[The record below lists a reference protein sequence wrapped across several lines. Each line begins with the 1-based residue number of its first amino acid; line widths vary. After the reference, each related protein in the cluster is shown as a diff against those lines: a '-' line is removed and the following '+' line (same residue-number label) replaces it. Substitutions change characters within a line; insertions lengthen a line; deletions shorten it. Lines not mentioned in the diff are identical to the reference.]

1 MNKKQKIL
9 YVEDEIFLGKIV
21 KDSLETRN
29 FEVLM
34 LAEGGAAAEE
44 FKKFKP
50 DICVLDIMLPNKD
63 GYTIAQEIRQIAPNI
78 PIIFLTAK
86 SQTED
91 LLKGFKVGGNDYLRK
106 PFSLEE
112 LIVRIQNLLSLTATH
127 KNLQNTP
134 KSEVIHVGK
143 YLFYPKRHE
152 LHLGEQIRKLSHREV
167 ELLSIFAQNPNTIIE
182 RKQILLKVWKD
193 DSFYNSRN
201 LDVYITKLREYLKAE
216 DKVQIISL
224 KGVGYRFL
232 IE

>member
-1 MNKKQKIL
+1 MTKKQKIL
-9 YVEDEIFLGKIV
+9 YVEDEVFLGKIV
-21 KDSLETRN
+21 KDSLEIRS

-34 LAEGGAAAEE
+34 LAEGGGVRE
-44 FKKFKP
+44 KFQSFQP

-63 GYTIAQEIRQIAPNI
+63 GYTIAEEIRKLSPSM

-91 LLKGFKVGGNDYLRK
+91 LLQGFKVGGNDYLRK

-112 LIVRIQNLLSLTATH
+112 LIVRIQNLLNLTAH
-127 KNLQNTP
+127 KKLNT
-134 KSEVIHVGK
+134 SSQTEVVYIGK
-143 YLFYPKRHE
+143 YRFYPKRHE
-152 LHLGEQIRKLSHREV
+152 LHLNQDIRKLSHREV
-167 ELLSIFAQNPNTIIE
+167 ELLTILAQNPNTIIE
-182 RKQILLKVWKD
+182 RKAILLKVWKD

-216 DKVQIISL
+216 EKVQIISL

-232 IE
+232 VE